1 VGDGIGT
8 ALTAEAMLGDNA
20 EQVFDDVRHA
30 FVDGW
35 HQSMWIAVGIA
46 AVLLVY
52 IVFRGPQRGE
62 LALDSELAN

>member
-1 VGDGIGT
+1 
-8 ALTAEAMLGDNA
+8 
-20 EQVFDDVRHA
+20 
-30 FVDGW
+30 
-35 HQSMWIAVGIA
+35 MWIAVGIA